1 MLDAVGGVVVAV
13 VGAADTEVGNFAD
26 VHVDVVDVA
35 VVDVAVVEVAVVGVA
50 VVDVAVVQ
58 QLHCS
63 AVFLFRRLVE
73 GTHDVT
79 VDYYCRDHRT

>member
-1 MLDAVGGVVVAV
+1 MSAAGVVDAVGDVVVAV
-13 VGAADTEVGNFAD
+13 VGAADNEVGNFAD
-26 VHVDVVDVA
+26 VHVA

-73 GTHDVT
+73 MTHDVT